1 MQKKLIKDDN
11 NNNNPK
17 QLRTYA
23 LHEEAC
29 IAIGTCSKFLNDGFG
44 RYYEV
49 FFGSMLDKLKSII
62 TWSCNGMYCLMG
74 ESVGNIRF
82 SQDAHKSMKVLLP
95 LRKELERND
104 DNTAYTFLN
113 QLFARIGRI
122 IMVQ

>member
-49 FFGSMLDKLKSII
+49 FFGSMLDKLSNCKDSQSQSLRGRAMECI
-62 TWSCNGMYCLMG
+62 GLMG

-82 SQDAHKSMKVLLP
+82 SQDAHKLMKVLLP

-104 DNTAYTFLN
+104 DNTAYTF
-113 QLFARIGRI
+113 
-122 IMVQ
+122 